1 MTGKRDAHER
11 LPELIAAAV
20 RVFTREGYRLARMS
34 DVAAE
39 MGLSEA
45 AIYRYVESKEGLF
58 VLAIRHA
65 LLLEDLPAGDL
76 PLSPAPLA
84 ATVAEARDFIAE
96 VVPFG
101 ALAEALSG
109 PGAGDTAA
117 EFEKILREL
126 FELESR
132 TREAADM
139 LERSARELP
148 EMADL
153 LNAGIRAPVL
163 AALTEYLAARAEAGT
178 LRRTPDTA
186 ATARLVL
193 ETLTWFARHRFS
205 DPDGA
210 AIPDGLAVDT
220 AVDALVHALVPA
232 RHGPGGCPVTG
243 DAAVHVTGLR
253 MSFGAIEVLHGIDF
267 DVRYGE
273 VFCLLGPNGA
283 GKTTTLEILEGF
295 TAQTDGHV
303 SVLGM
308 NPAAQPARLRERAG
322 MVLQECGFPRQAR
335 VAELIDLWRSYYPN
349 PRPLGDLLEVVE
361 LTEVRNTQVRKLSG
375 GQRRRLDFAL
385 ALAGDPDL
393 VFLDEPTTGFDPEA
407 RRRCWAAIENLRR
420 LGKTVLLT
428 THYLDEAEQLADRI
442 AILRAGRIELAG
454 TTHEVAARAGLATR
468 ISFTT
473 PSALRCGQVPLP
485 GGIDLSVR
493 GPESV
498 CHTGNAAM
506 TLRMLLDWARQNSLG
521 DLDGLAVTAPRLED
535 TYLQLT
541 RDRP

>member
-1 MTGKRDAHER
+1 
-11 LPELIAAAV
+11 
-20 RVFTREGYRLARMS
+20 
-34 DVAAE
+34 
-39 MGLSEA
+39 
-45 AIYRYVESKEGLF
+45 
-58 VLAIRHA
+58 
-65 LLLEDLPAGDL
+65 
-76 PLSPAPLA
+76 
-84 ATVAEARDFIAE
+84 
-96 VVPFG
+96 
-101 ALAEALSG
+101 
-109 PGAGDTAA
+109 
-117 EFEKILREL
+117 
-126 FELESR
+126 
-132 TREAADM
+132 
-139 LERSARELP
+139 
-148 EMADL
+148 
-153 LNAGIRAPVL
+153 
-163 AALTEYLAARAEAGT
+163 
-178 LRRTPDTA
+178 
-186 ATARLVL
+186 
-193 ETLTWFARHRFS
+193 
-205 DPDGA
+205 
-210 AIPDGLAVDT
+210 
-220 AVDALVHALVPA
+220 
-232 RHGPGGCPVTG
+232 VTG
-243 DAAVHVTGLR
+243 DAAVHVAGLR
-253 MSFGAIEVLHGIDF
+253 MRFGATEVLHGIDF

-361 LTEVRNTQVRKLSG
+361 LTEVRNAQVRKLSG

-442 AILRAGRIELAG
+442 AILRAGRIELTG
-454 TTHEVAARAGLATR
+454 TTHEVAARAGLDTR

-473 PSALRCGQVPLP
+473 PSALRCGRVQLP
-485 GGIDLSVR
+485 GGIELSVR

-521 DLDGLAVTAPRLED
+521 DLEGLAVTAPRLED

>member
-1 MTGKRDAHER
+1 
-11 LPELIAAAV
+11 
-20 RVFTREGYRLARMS
+20 
-34 DVAAE
+34 
-39 MGLSEA
+39 
-45 AIYRYVESKEGLF
+45 
-58 VLAIRHA
+58 
-65 LLLEDLPAGDL
+65 
-76 PLSPAPLA
+76 
-84 ATVAEARDFIAE
+84 
-96 VVPFG
+96 
-101 ALAEALSG
+101 
-109 PGAGDTAA
+109 
-117 EFEKILREL
+117 
-126 FELESR
+126 
-132 TREAADM
+132 
-139 LERSARELP
+139 
-148 EMADL
+148 
-153 LNAGIRAPVL
+153 
-163 AALTEYLAARAEAGT
+163 
-178 LRRTPDTA
+178 
-186 ATARLVL
+186 
-193 ETLTWFARHRFS
+193 
-205 DPDGA
+205 
-210 AIPDGLAVDT
+210 
-220 AVDALVHALVPA
+220 
-232 RHGPGGCPVTG
+232 
-243 DAAVHVTGLR
+243 
-253 MSFGAIEVLHGIDF
+253 MSFGATEVLHGIDF
-267 DVRYGE
+267 DVRHGE

-361 LTEVRNTQVRKLSG
+361 LTEVRNAQVRKLSG

-442 AILRAGRIELAG
+442 AILRAGHIELTG
-454 TTHEVAARAGLATR
+454 TTHEVAARAGLDTR

-473 PSALRCGQVPLP
+473 PSALRCGRVPLP
-485 GGIDLSVR
+485 GGIELSVR

-521 DLDGLAVTAPRLED
+521 DLEGLAVTAPRLED

>member
-1 MTGKRDAHER
+1 M
-11 LPELIAAAV
+11 
-20 RVFTREGYRLARMS
+20 
-34 DVAAE
+34 
-39 MGLSEA
+39 
-45 AIYRYVESKEGLF
+45 
-58 VLAIRHA
+58 
-65 LLLEDLPAGDL
+65 
-76 PLSPAPLA
+76 
-84 ATVAEARDFIAE
+84 
-96 VVPFG
+96 
-101 ALAEALSG
+101 
-109 PGAGDTAA
+109 
-117 EFEKILREL
+117 
-126 FELESR
+126 
-132 TREAADM
+132 
-139 LERSARELP
+139 
-148 EMADL
+148 
-153 LNAGIRAPVL
+153 
-163 AALTEYLAARAEAGT
+163 
-178 LRRTPDTA
+178 
-186 ATARLVL
+186 
-193 ETLTWFARHRFS
+193 
-205 DPDGA
+205 
-210 AIPDGLAVDT
+210 
-220 AVDALVHALVPA
+220 
-232 RHGPGGCPVTG
+232 TG
-243 DAAVHVTGLR
+243 DAAVHVAGLR
-253 MSFGAIEVLHGIDF
+253 MSFGATEVLHGIDF

-335 VAELIDLWRSYYPN
+335 VAELIDLWRSYYRH

-361 LTEVRNTQVRKLSG
+361 LTEVRNAQVRKLSG

-442 AILRAGRIELAG
+442 AILRAGRIELTG
-454 TTHEVAARAGLATR
+454 TTHEVAVRAGLATR

-473 PSALRCGQVPLP
+473 PSALRRGLVPLP
-485 GGIDLSVR
+485 HGIDLSVR

-506 TLRMLLDWARQNSLG
+506 TLRLLLDWARQNSLG
-521 DLDGLAVTAPRLED
+521 DLDGLAVTAPRLEEA
-535 TYLQLT
+535 YLQLT
-541 RDRP
+541 RTNGDHA

>member
-1 MTGKRDAHER
+1 
-11 LPELIAAAV
+11 
-20 RVFTREGYRLARMS
+20 
-34 DVAAE
+34 
-39 MGLSEA
+39 
-45 AIYRYVESKEGLF
+45 
-58 VLAIRHA
+58 
-65 LLLEDLPAGDL
+65 
-76 PLSPAPLA
+76 
-84 ATVAEARDFIAE
+84 
-96 VVPFG
+96 
-101 ALAEALSG
+101 
-109 PGAGDTAA
+109 
-117 EFEKILREL
+117 
-126 FELESR
+126 
-132 TREAADM
+132 
-139 LERSARELP
+139 
-148 EMADL
+148 
-153 LNAGIRAPVL
+153 
-163 AALTEYLAARAEAGT
+163 
-178 LRRTPDTA
+178 
-186 ATARLVL
+186 
-193 ETLTWFARHRFS
+193 
-205 DPDGA
+205 
-210 AIPDGLAVDT
+210 
-220 AVDALVHALVPA
+220 
-232 RHGPGGCPVTG
+232 VTG
-243 DAAVHVTGLR
+243 DAAVHVAGLR
-253 MSFGAIEVLHGIDF
+253 MSFGATEVLHGIDF
-267 DVRYGE
+267 DVRHGE

-308 NPAAQPARLRERAG
+308 SPAAQPARLRERAG

-361 LTEVRNTQVRKLSG
+361 LTEVRNAQVRKLSG

-442 AILRAGRIELAG
+442 AILRAGHIELTG
-454 TTHEVAARAGLATR
+454 TTHEVAARAGLDTR

-473 PSALRCGQVPLP
+473 PSALRCGRVQLP
-485 GGIDLSVR
+485 GGIELSVR

-521 DLDGLAVTAPRLED
+521 DLEGLAVTAPRLED

>member
-1 MTGKRDAHER
+1 
-11 LPELIAAAV
+11 
-20 RVFTREGYRLARMS
+20 
-34 DVAAE
+34 
-39 MGLSEA
+39 
-45 AIYRYVESKEGLF
+45 
-58 VLAIRHA
+58 
-65 LLLEDLPAGDL
+65 
-76 PLSPAPLA
+76 
-84 ATVAEARDFIAE
+84 
-96 VVPFG
+96 
-101 ALAEALSG
+101 
-109 PGAGDTAA
+109 
-117 EFEKILREL
+117 
-126 FELESR
+126 
-132 TREAADM
+132 
-139 LERSARELP
+139 
-148 EMADL
+148 
-153 LNAGIRAPVL
+153 
-163 AALTEYLAARAEAGT
+163 
-178 LRRTPDTA
+178 
-186 ATARLVL
+186 
-193 ETLTWFARHRFS
+193 
-205 DPDGA
+205 
-210 AIPDGLAVDT
+210 
-220 AVDALVHALVPA
+220 
-232 RHGPGGCPVTG
+232 VTG
-243 DAAVHVTGLR
+243 DAAVHVAGLR
-253 MSFGAIEVLHGIDF
+253 MSFGATEVLHGIDF
-267 DVRYGE
+267 DVRHGE

-442 AILRAGRIELAG
+442 AILRAGHIELTG
-454 TTHEVAARAGLATR
+454 TTHEVAARAGLDTR

-473 PSALRCGQVPLP
+473 PSALRCGRVPLP
-485 GGIDLSVR
+485 GGIELSVR

-521 DLDGLAVTAPRLED
+521 DLEGLAVTAPRLED

>member
-1 MTGKRDAHER
+1 
-11 LPELIAAAV
+11 
-20 RVFTREGYRLARMS
+20 
-34 DVAAE
+34 
-39 MGLSEA
+39 
-45 AIYRYVESKEGLF
+45 
-58 VLAIRHA
+58 
-65 LLLEDLPAGDL
+65 
-76 PLSPAPLA
+76 
-84 ATVAEARDFIAE
+84 
-96 VVPFG
+96 
-101 ALAEALSG
+101 
-109 PGAGDTAA
+109 
-117 EFEKILREL
+117 
-126 FELESR
+126 
-132 TREAADM
+132 
-139 LERSARELP
+139 
-148 EMADL
+148 
-153 LNAGIRAPVL
+153 
-163 AALTEYLAARAEAGT
+163 
-178 LRRTPDTA
+178 
-186 ATARLVL
+186 
-193 ETLTWFARHRFS
+193 
-205 DPDGA
+205 
-210 AIPDGLAVDT
+210 
-220 AVDALVHALVPA
+220 
-232 RHGPGGCPVTG
+232 
-243 DAAVHVTGLR
+243 
-253 MSFGAIEVLHGIDF
+253 MSFGATEVLHGIDF

-361 LTEVRNTQVRKLSG
+361 LTEVRNAQVRKLSG

-442 AILRAGRIELAG
+442 AILRAGRIELTG
-454 TTHEVAARAGLATR
+454 TTHEVAARAGLDTR

-473 PSALRCGQVPLP
+473 PSALRCGRVPLP
-485 GGIDLSVR
+485 GGIELSVR

-521 DLDGLAVTAPRLED
+521 DLEGLAVTAPRLED